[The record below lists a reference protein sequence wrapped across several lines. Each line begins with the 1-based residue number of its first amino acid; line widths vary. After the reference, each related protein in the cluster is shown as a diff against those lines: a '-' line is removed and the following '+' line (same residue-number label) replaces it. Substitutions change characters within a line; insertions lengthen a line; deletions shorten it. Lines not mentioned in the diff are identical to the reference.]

1 MQHRI
6 TSRTPVGIAA
16 VAVATLVMVLSLSST
31 QVVVAAPAPLLL
43 RTLPALASRI
53 AVDPVGSYDWSLVM
67 ASMDNTP
74 ITGTLTVTRK
84 DSALAATLTSDHTG
98 GELQASSVKLDGNR
112 LTVVSNGDFGEFTMN
127 IDFKDDSLDGTFH
140 FVAQDG
146 SAADGPVTVKRAV
159 K

>member
-6 TSRTPVGIAA
+6 VARTRLC
-16 VAVATLVMVLSLSST
+16 VAVVAATVVMVLSLSST
-31 QVVVAAPAPLLL
+31 QLAAAVPAPLAL
-43 RTLPALASRI
+43 RTLAPLPSRA

-74 ITGTLTVTRK
+74 ISGTLTVTRK
-84 DSALAATLTSDHTG
+84 DSALAATLTSDHTD

-112 LTVVSNGDFGEFTMN
+112 LTVVSNGDFGEFTVN
-127 IDFKDDSLDGTFH
+127 IEFKDDSLDATFH

-146 SAADGPVTVKRAV
+146 SAADGPMTIKRSA